1 VSVAWGAIR
10 STSLT
15 PRGSCSLRGVDEGD
29 TAPAGD
35 VAPDGVAGGAL
46 VELGLESHG
55 SARPDD
61 RVVEARSES
70 SELAQV
76 EAGVGDHGPRSCM
89 RAPAGVHNGCL
100 LTDNKPRLLPD
111 VRATTV
117 QQELDQIF

>member
-1 VSVAWGAIR
+1 LADG
-10 STSLT
+10 L
-15 PRGSCSLRGVDEGD
+15 L
-29 TAPAGD
+29 GD
-35 VAPDGVAGGAL
+35 VQVVRGAGEAAPFRDGG
-46 VELGLESHG
+46 
-55 SARPDD
+55 
-61 RVVEARSES
+61 ES